1 MIKLK
6 CRRRYLFYGYFIL
19 IINTCFIFNSD
30 YEKNRFI
37 FIQAVKVKLKAR
49 KKHEWQFEGKS
60 ERHRTCLKIN
70 GDVLILN
77 IWFY

>member
-49 KKHEWQFEGKS
+49 KKHE
-60 ERHRTCLKIN
+60 
-70 GDVLILN
+70 
-77 IWFY
+77 